1 MAGLRAASWRGNV
14 KPHQEVGRLGPP
26 HKCDDDLDNLRR
38 LILDGAEGATPARAR
53 VFSARHDL
61 ALTLQ
66 SGPLPELNALGRGAA
81 ETHLSVADQP
91 SPHQQTV
98 DVRISQ
104 RRRI

>member
-1 MAGLRAASWRGNV
+1 MAGLRAA
-14 KPHQEVGRLGPP
+14 RLARKRQAASGSREDP

-66 SGPLPELNALGRGAA
+66 SGPLPKLNALGRGAA

-98 DVRISQ
+98 DVRIS
-104 RRRI
+104 RRRQI